1 MDPENPGSSASAS
14 NRPEIDSAPQSG
26 AETEIATE
34 QIPLDPQTL
43 VDQVVAAGEWPEP
56 ALLEKL
62 IAAGEPAVA
71 PLIAF
76 LRTYPRDLP
85 AEYSLDHAMRV
96 LTALRSPDAIPE
108 LIEII
113 RRYDEDLGE
122 VAARYLGSFGP
133 IAFEPAM
140 EVCRDSEVTGD
151 SNANA
156 RAAAIRAA
164 GKDPTL
170 RARIADLMRPMLVGA
185 MEKLRQPR
193 QAPAK
198 TEAHEPDLYGE
209 LLFLVNDLSALADP
223 QARDLIRTAFS
234 EDLVDTFFLDEAV
247 VERRYKQGGDSLPE
261 SPNWLDDYRKRY
273 EETQRLNGPPNRR
286 RRWCPAV
293 PNAIS
298 MNPPFVRSKRR
309 FYRRPSHRTRRSEK
323 PAWHWD
329 ATSHA
334 GAPAA
339 RNTRSAI
346 SQRMRKHN
354 LRQNK
359 QCEIKPFKLLAG
371 HRHSCQ
377 AAMSSLIHRPALR
390 TPSLVARY
398 ESTV

>member
-1 MDPENPGSSASAS
+1 VEIVAVDPENPGSSASAS
-14 NRPEIDSAPQSG
+14 NPPEIDSAPQSG
-26 AETEIATE
+26 AETEIAIE

-76 LRTYPRDLP
+76 LRTYPRGLP

-247 VERRYKQGGDSLPE
+247 VERRYKQGGDPLPE

-273 EETQRLNGPPNRR
+273 EEAHTER
-286 RRWCPAV
+286 PAQSPSPMV
-293 PNAIS
+293 PG
-298 MNPPFVRSKRR
+298 
-309 FYRRPSHRTRRSEK
+309 RSERDFHEPSVRPLETAILPPPQPSNTTIRK
-323 PAWHWD
+323 TGVALGRNEPCWCGSGKKYKKCHLPKD
-329 ATSHA
+329 AKT
-334 GAPAA
+334 
-339 RNTRSAI
+339 
-346 SQRMRKHN
+346 
-354 LRQNK
+354 
-359 QCEIKPFKLLAG
+359 
-371 HRHSCQ
+371 
-377 AAMSSLIHRPALR
+377 
-390 TPSLVARY
+390 
-398 ESTV
+398 